1 MRYLLIL
8 ILLSFFAAAP
18 LGGAQAADIVVIPS
32 EGTAARSD
40 DTARMKRSAVEGALM
55 NAVRDAVNS
64 ILLKE
69 SLVAP
74 EAVIKELTSNPGTYV
89 QNYRI
94 RSEGLVTHMDAI
106 PAGGPLPVD
115 ASPGAGIELYH
126 VWIEASVDKDALR
139 DAITK
144 YLAVNAYQSPLVIN
158 IMEVNDYQTFNGLLS
173 SLKRIAVIKN
183 LSYRTFSSGRIT
195 LLAETGASARMLAA
209 RIANEVPEN
218 FAVVEG
224 AGQIIIR
231 PSEGLAL
238 E

>member
-1 MRYLLIL
+1 LRYLLIIIFL
-8 ILLSFFAAAP
+8 AVFVAGSP
-18 LGGAQAADIVVIPS
+18 GGAGAADVVVIPS
-32 EGTAARSD
+32 EGTAAKSED
-40 DTARMKRSAVEGALM
+40 LARMKRSALDAALM

-74 EAVIKELTSNPGTYV
+74 EAVIRELTSNPGTHV
-89 QNYRI
+89 LNYRI
-94 RSEGLVTHMDAI
+94 RSEGLVTHMDAL

-115 ASPGAGIELYH
+115 ASPGAGVELYH
-126 VWIEASVDKDALR
+126 VWIDASVDKDALR
-139 DAITK
+139 EAITK
-144 YLAVNAYQSPLVIN
+144 YLAVSAYQSPLVIN
-158 IMEVNDYQTFNGLLS
+158 IVEVDDYQTFTGLLA
-173 SLKRIAVIKN
+173 SLKKIAVIKH
-183 LSYRTFSSGRIT
+183 LSYRTFSPGRVT

-209 RIANEVPEN
+209 RIANEVPEK

-231 PSEGLAL
+231 PSEGLSL

>member
-1 MRYLLIL
+1 MRYLLVL
-8 ILLSFFAAAP
+8 ILLAVSATAHFNAAE
-18 LGGAQAADIVVIPS
+18 AADIVVIPS

-40 DTARMKRSAVEGALM
+40 DMARMKRSALDGALV

-64 ILLKE
+64 ILVKE

-74 EAVIKELTSNPGTYV
+74 EAVLKDMTSSPGAYV
-89 QNYRI
+89 LNYRI
-94 RSEGLVTHMDAI
+94 RSEGLVMHMDAL

-115 ASPGAGIELYH
+115 ASPGAGVEFYH
-126 VWIEASVDKDALR
+126 VWIDASVDRDALR

-144 YLAVNAYQSPLVIN
+144 YLAVSAYQSPLVIN
-158 IMEVNDYQTFNGLLS
+158 IIDVVDYGTFNGLLS
-173 SLKRIAVIKN
+173 SIRKIAVIKH
-183 LSYRTFSSGRIT
+183 LSYRSFSPGRVT

-209 RIANEVPEN
+209 RIANEVPEK

-231 PSEGLAL
+231 PSEGLSL

>member
-1 MRYLLIL
+1 MRYLLIF
-8 ILLSFFAAAP
+8 ILLAVSAVGHIKTAE
-18 LGGAQAADIVVIPS
+18 AADIVIIPT
-32 EGTAARSD
+32 EGTAAKSD
-40 DTARMKRSAVEGALM
+40 DMARMKRSALDGALV

-64 ILLKE
+64 ILVKE

-74 EAVIKELTSNPGTYV
+74 EAVIKDLTSNPGTYV
-89 QNYRI
+89 LNYRI
-94 RSEGLVTHMDAI
+94 RSEGLVMHMDAL

-115 ASPGAGIELYH
+115 ASPGAGVEFYH

-139 DAITK
+139 DAIAK
-144 YLAVNAYQSPLVIN
+144 YLSVSAYQSPLVIN
-158 IMEVNDYQTFNGLLS
+158 IIDVGDYQTFTGLLS
-173 SLKRIAVIKN
+173 SLRKIAVIKH
-183 LSYRTFSSGRIT
+183 LSYRTFSPGRVT
-195 LLAETGASARMLAA
+195 LIAETGASARMLAA

-231 PSEGLAL
+231 PSEGLSL